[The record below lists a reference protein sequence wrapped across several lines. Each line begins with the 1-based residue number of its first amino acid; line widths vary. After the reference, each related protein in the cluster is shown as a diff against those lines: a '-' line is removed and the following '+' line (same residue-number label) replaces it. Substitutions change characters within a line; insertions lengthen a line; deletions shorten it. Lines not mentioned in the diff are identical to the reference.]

1 MTTIAS
7 IQGNGWS
14 VVGYDSRVSE
24 DDGRYYTLPK
34 HSGKVVSNSGYL
46 LGAAGD
52 MRAVN
57 ILTDVFKPPPAAD
70 LAGVKLDKFMTSRFI
85 PELKSCFEENNY
97 GKDGEQE
104 SSILV
109 SVNGVVYDIG
119 SNYEWCH
126 DEYGVYGLGSGG
138 NYALGCLYSSLGAIN
153 SRTIEDA
160 KSQVRDALTI
170 AARLDHRSGAPFNV
184 LIQKVDK

>member
-7 IQGNGWS
+7 IQGTGWS

-34 HSGKVVSNSGYL
+34 NSGKVVSNSGYL

-57 ILTDVFKPPPAAD
+57 ILTNVFKPPHATD
-70 LAGVKLDKFMTSRFI
+70 LAGVKLDRFMTSRFI

-126 DEYGVYGLGSGG
+126 DKYGIYGLGSGG
-138 NYALGCLYSSLGAIN
+138 NYALGCLYSSLGTVN
-153 SRTIEDA
+153 SRTIDEA
-160 KSQVRDALTI
+160 KAQVRDALAI

-184 LIQKVDK
+184 LVQRQDK

>member
-34 HSGKVVSNSGYL
+34 LAGKVITNSNYI

-57 ILTDVFKPPPAAD
+57 IISDVFKPPSAGD
-70 LAGVKLDKFMTSRFI
+70 LTGIKLDRFMTSKFI
-85 PELKSCFEENNY
+85 PELKACFEENNY

-109 SVNGVVYDIG
+109 SVNGVAFDIG

-126 DEYGVYGLGSGG
+126 DEYGVYGFGSGG
-138 NYALGCLYSSLGAIN
+138 AYALGCLYSLVEPLAG
-153 SRTIEDA
+153 RTIESA
-160 KSQVRDALTI
+160 KANLKEALSI
-170 AARLDHRSGAPFNV
+170 SSRLDHRTGAPFNV
-184 LIQKVDK
+184 IVQRYQ

>member
-24 DDGRYYTLPK
+24 DDGRYYTVPK
-34 HSGKVVSNSGYL
+34 HSGKVVSNSGYI

-57 ILTDVFKPPPAAD
+57 ILTNVFKPPT
-70 LAGVKLDKFMTSRFI
+70 AGELIGARLDKFITSKFI
-85 PELKSCFEENNY
+85 PELKNCLEENSY
-97 GKDGEQE
+97 GKDGEQD

-109 SVNGVVYDIG
+109 SVNGFAYEIG

-126 DEYGVYGLGSGG
+126 DDYGIYGLGSGG
-138 NYALGCLYSSLGAIN
+138 NYALGCLYSSIGPIN
-153 SRTIEDA
+153 SRTVDQA
-160 KSQVRDALTI
+160 KSQVREALTI
-170 AARLDHRSGAPFNV
+170 SARLDHRTGAPFNV
-184 LIQKVDK
+184 LVQRRNS